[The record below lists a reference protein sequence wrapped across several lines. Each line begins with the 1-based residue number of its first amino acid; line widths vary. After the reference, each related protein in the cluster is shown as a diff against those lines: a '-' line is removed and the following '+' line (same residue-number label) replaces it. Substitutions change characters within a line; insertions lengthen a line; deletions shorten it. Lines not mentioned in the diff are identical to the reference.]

1 MNLTWLEWIVLMPNS
16 LVIRRW
22 FFLHSKR
29 QISCRS
35 RTPSASYN
43 KICAMNLT
51 NMNAIRLTTDEYS
64 IHATSICGSRWQLD
78 VNSYAMQSLF
88 EWSVS
93 SIMIHRQSNDFI
105 SFVDALDLCGIDHID
120 SPVRIRIENGECKQ
134 THRTM
139 RWPRWF
145 LSNQCQHTKG

>member
-16 LVIRRW
+16 LVVRRW
-22 FFLHSKR
+22 FFLHQKR
-29 QISCRS
+29 QTSCRS

-78 VNSYAMQSLF
+78 VNSYAMQSQFEYPFIQPSMTSSVLLMRWICVASITSIHLF
-88 EWSVS
+88 EYATKMVYA
-93 SIMIHRQSNDFI
+93 N
-105 SFVDALDLCGIDHID
+105 
-120 SPVRIRIENGECKQ
+120 K
-134 THRTM
+134 RTEKC
-139 RWPRWF
+139 WPRWF
-145 LSNQCQHTKG
+145 LSNQCQHAKG